1 MQEKYRVLII
11 GSGGREHAFTWKISL
26 SNKVDKIFVAP
37 GNAGTSQEHK
47 TTNID
52 ISPND
57 IPALIQFSKD
67 EQINL
72 VIVGPEDPLVN
83 GITDQFTAEGINC
96 FGPSATAAQLEG
108 SKDYSKAF
116 MQKYDIPTADYSSF
130 ENIEEAKRYAESKT
144 YPLVIK
150 ADGLAA
156 GKGVV
161 IAENLESTI
170 KTIDDF
176 MDKETYGQAGKKII
190 IEEFLVGQE
199 LSFIVMVN
207 GKEFLPLAT
216 SQDHKTIGEGDI
228 GLNTGGMGAF
238 SPVPFVNK
246 ILNEKILN
254 KVIIP
259 TVNGLHNEDIYYRGF
274 LYAGLMI
281 DENLEPKVLEYNCR
295 FGDPETQPIM
305 MRLNSDLIDL
315 INMSFKGSIDKFP
328 IKWNPH
334 TALGVVMSS
343 KGYPEQYETGHEIS
357 GLSEFNNAKNL
368 KVFHS
373 GTALDN
379 DKILTNGGRVLCVT
393 ALGENIKTSKAL
405 ADSAVSNIDWEG
417 CYCRKDIGFRVIK

>member
-1 MQEKYRVLII
+1 MQEKHRVLIV
-11 GSGGREHAFTWKISL
+11 GGGGREHAFTWKISL
-26 SNKVDKIFVAP
+26 SDKVERIFVAP

-57 IPALIQFSKD
+57 IPALIQFSKN

-116 MQKYDIPTADYSSF
+116 MHKYEIPTADYSSF
-130 ENIEEAKRYAESKT
+130 ENIKEAKQYIKDKT

-161 IAENLESTI
+161 IAENHESAI
-170 KTIDDF
+170 KTIDEF

-199 LSFIVMVN
+199 LSFIVIVN
-207 GKEFLPLAT
+207 GKEILPLAT
-216 SQDHKTIGEGDI
+216 SQDHKTIGEGDV

-246 ILNEKILN
+246 ILHEKILN

-259 TVNGLHNEDIYYRGF
+259 TVNGLHNEGIHYRGF

-281 DENLEPKVLEYNCR
+281 NDNLEPKVLEYNCR

-315 INMSFKGSIDKFP
+315 IDISFKGDIDKFP
-328 IKWNPH
+328 IKWNPD

-343 KGYPEQYETGHEIS
+343 KGYPETI
-357 GLSEFNNAKNL
+357 
-368 KVFHS
+368 
-373 GTALDN
+373 
-379 DKILTNGGRVLCVT
+379 
-393 ALGENIKTSKAL
+393 
-405 ADSAVSNIDWEG
+405 
-417 CYCRKDIGFRVIK
+417 